1 MVDLYIMRHGQS
13 IANRDNIFTGWSD
26 VLLTNKGIK
35 QAHDAGVLLK
45 KQGVHFDNVHTSY
58 LKRAID
64 TTNIVLEEIDQLYI
78 PVDKSW
84 RLNERHYGAL
94 RGLNKDQAK
103 KDYGEW
109 QVRQWRRSY
118 TAIPPLLKSNVSTRK
133 YPLGLEPLGESLQ
146 MATNRLIPY
155 WQDNIAPKLM
165 DGKNQLIVA
174 HGSTLR
180 ALIKYLENIDDEDI
194 MNVEVD
200 NGSPIHYQLDDKL
213 NIVKKESIK

>member
-1 MVDLYIMRHGQS
+1 M
-13 IANRDNIFTGWSD
+13 
-26 VLLTNKGIK
+26 
-35 QAHDAGVLLK
+35 
-45 KQGVHFDNVHTSY
+45 
-58 LKRAID
+58 
-64 TTNIVLEEIDQLYI
+64 
-78 PVDKSW
+78 
-84 RLNERHYGAL
+84 
-94 RGLNKDQAK
+94 
-103 KDYGEW
+103 
-109 QVRQWRRSY
+109 
-118 TAIPPLLKSNVSTRK
+118 
-133 YPLGLEPLGESLQ
+133 GESLQ